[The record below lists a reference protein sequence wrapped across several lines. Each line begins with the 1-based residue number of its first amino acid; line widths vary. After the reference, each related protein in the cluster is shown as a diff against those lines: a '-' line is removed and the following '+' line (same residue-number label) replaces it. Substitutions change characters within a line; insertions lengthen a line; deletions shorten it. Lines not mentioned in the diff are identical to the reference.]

1 MIAPVLASGMGDVTC
16 WKVVEMSGNE
26 FVTDESLMGIVSPS
40 GSCAAI
46 RLWLEPAD
54 STSRAPMHNCCMAS
68 MKLECDR
75 ETFSACRSFTLS
87 GTIIRS
93 EVSSEESVLKR

>member
-1 MIAPVLASGMGDVTC
+1 MIALVLLLASGMGDVTC

-26 FVTDESLMGIVSPS
+26 FVTDESLTGMVSPS

-54 STSRAPMHNCCMAS
+54 SASRAPMHNRYMAS
-68 MKLECDR
+68 MK
-75 ETFSACRSFTLS
+75 
-87 GTIIRS
+87 
-93 EVSSEESVLKR
+93 SVLKCPQDRRVQLSE